1 MGRQNLSSAEVRKK
15 QTNRRRLFITLSVAG
30 ALYFLVPLLLG
41 DMGLVKYFGMLKE
54 DRELSGEIEAL
65 VGENQKL
72 RDEIT
77 ALRSDPN
84 AIEKI
89 AREELGMVKDGELVY
104 RFKAEEK

>member
-1 MGRQNLSSAEVRKK
+1 
-15 QTNRRRLFITLSVAG
+15 
-30 ALYFLVPLLLG
+30 
-41 DMGLVKYFGMLKE
+41 MGLVKYFGMLKE